1 MESGT
6 HGVQFLTRAL
16 WRVWLQKWACHIH
29 LKLQTFW
36 PGIKIFSV
44 PRAFILSTAWVLM
57 KFINSQ
63 NIGFDISSYF
73 EKFNIEKVC
82 SLKSPYL
89 DTKMFFENCF
99 YTLVRALGSKKI
111 LIFDFL
117 PYLLP
122 TLYKMQGH
130 SSSKY

>member
-1 MESGT
+1 
-6 HGVQFLTRAL
+6 
-16 WRVWLQKWACHIH
+16 
-29 LKLQTFW
+29 
-36 PGIKIFSV
+36 
-44 PRAFILSTAWVLM
+44 M

-73 EKFNIEKVC
+73 EKFKIEKVC